1 MKNQGGSVFLMV
13 LFGVCVFMGIG
24 GLIFTWL
31 GVKASKDA
39 QVEFNILNSK
49 VFKIEERLREINTEN
64 IGENLAAQAKV
75 DATLTK
81 SLTQA
86 HDDIDALE
94 KALGT
99 LEKANNDLV
108 ASMELQK
115 TWQRE
120 LYDKVNF
127 RIDQI
132 PRKIAF
138 ETKRPLPIE
147 IKNLDLEI
155 GQNVFK
161 TKEGKV
167 KYRGIIRTHKP
178 RDKRFNMPKV
188 NEKMPGAQGAKT
200 AMKEAGL

>member
-39 QVEFNILNSK
+39 QVDFNILNSK
-49 VFKIEERLREINTEN
+49 VFKIEERLKEINTEN

-81 SLTQA
+81 SLKQA
-86 HDDIDALE
+86 HDDIE
-94 KALGT
+94 K
-99 LEKANNDLV
+99 LEKANKDLV

-178 RDKRFNMPKV
+178 KDKRFNMPKV